1 MPKLLGKLVSVDEAV
16 ERLTNIL
23 REKTISKLRILSSN
37 IWNSN
42 GLILAE
48 DFTAKIDQPIYDRA
62 AVDGYAVI
70 SSDTTGASPL
80 NPVILRVKG
89 YMSPGMRPSD
99 ISISSG
105 EAVEITTG
113 APLPLGA
120 DAVVMFEDT
129 NRKDDFAEIYK
140 PVASGANV
148 SKRGEDYRR
157 GELLIS
163 KNTLLKPWHLA
174 IIASNGVKDVN
185 IYERIRIGIIVSG
198 NELLEPGS
206 RYVEG
211 KIYNST
217 GVLVKNY
224 LDNISF
230 VETRYY
236 GIFPDKREALENIL
250 FKILGENHLVITTG
264 GTGVS
269 DEDVIRDIVSDY
281 GRWVFRGV
289 AMRPGRPT
297 SVAVIGD
304 KPVIMLSGYPVA
316 AWTGLEAIVN
326 PALYLAWRI
335 DPPRRPTIR
344 GIITRR
350 IPNTIGYRS
359 YIRVH
364 ISRGKDQR
372 YYIEP
377 YMLKGSGVLS
387 SLVKTNGYIILY
399 EDLEGYEE
407 GDEAEAFLYA
417 P

>member
-1 MPKLLGKLVSVDEAV
+1 MPRLLGKLVSVDEAV
-16 ERLTNIL
+16 EKLTSVL
-23 REKTISKLRILSSN
+23 REEIIGRLRIVVSSV
-37 IWNSN
+37 WDSN

-80 NPVILRVKG
+80 NPVVLRVKG

-99 ISISSG
+99 ISVSSG

-113 APLPLGA
+113 APLPYGA

-129 NRKDDFAEIYK
+129 DRRGDYVEIYK

-157 GELLIS
+157 GELLVS
-163 KNTLLKPWHLA
+163 QNTLLRPWHLA
-174 IIASNGVKDVN
+174 IIASNGVRDVRV
-185 IYERIRIGIIVSG
+185 YERVRIGIIVSG
-198 NELLEPGS
+198 NELLEPGT

-211 KIYNST
+211 RIYNST

-224 LDNISF
+224 LDNTSF
-230 VETRYY
+230 VETKYY
-236 GIFPDKREALENIL
+236 GVFPDKREVLEDIL
-250 FKILGENHLVITTG
+250 FKALSENHLVVTTG

-269 DEDVIRDIVSDY
+269 DEDIIRDIVIDH
-281 GRWVFRGV
+281 GEWVFRGV

-297 SVAVIGD
+297 SAAIISG

-326 PALYLAWRI
+326 PAIHLAFKI
-335 DPPRRPTIR
+335 DPPKRPVVR

-364 ISRGKDQR
+364 IRRGNNNK

-399 EDLEGYEE
+399 EDIEGYEE
-407 GDEAEAFLYA
+407 GDEVEAYLYA
-417 P
+417 